1 MKELMKTTVRCIVC
15 NDTFDL
21 MIDPKDL
28 NRWAEGELIQDA
40 LDYLSA
46 DERELL
52 LSGHCGACWD
62 ALFPDID
69 DLFSDHY
76 LELTEE

>member
-40 LDYLSA
+40 LDYLTA

-52 LSGHCGACWD
+52 LSGH
-62 ALFPDID
+62 
-69 DLFSDHY
+69 
-76 LELTEE
+76 

>member
-40 LDYLSA
+40 LDYLTA

-52 LSGHCGACWD
+52 LSGHCGHVGMLC
-62 ALFPDID
+62 FQISTTC
-69 DLFSDHY
+69 FQ
-76 LELTEE
+76 TTI